1 LVFDPRDADGR
12 ALERMVNAAAADDM
26 YRVQLLDLAALHGG
40 LYERAVDALYLHEA
54 LVGTL
59 GGAARHRLDRRQLD
73 ETRARDPC
81 RSQHRPN
88 EVK

>member
-1 LVFDPRDADGR
+1 
-12 ALERMVNAAAADDM
+12 VNAAAADDM
-26 YRVQLLDLAALHGG
+26 YRVQLLDLAALHG
-40 LYERAVDALYLHEA
+40 LYSGRWTRSTCTKRSLGRWEA
-54 LVGTL
+54 L
-59 GGAARHRLDRRQLD
+59 ARHRLDRRQLD